1 MNDALEKEICENTI
15 EDNENDYTGDNIDEA
30 FKEHVIEVVAGLLKS
45 SDLAIPDIHNT
56 STI

>member
-30 FKEHVIEVVAGLLKS
+30 FKEQVIEVVAGLLES